1 MDGVQPIGRDGVPI
15 ARRIPQAT
23 SAAPAAIA
31 DDAARAVVLRCES
44 CGFDIR
50 GIDAK
55 DIFARAQTRRG
66 EFQP

>member
-1 MDGVQPIGRDGVPI
+1 MVFNLSGWTEFPPG
-15 ARRIPQAT
+15 RRIPLAT
-23 SAAPAAIA
+23 GLRRRSAIA

-55 DIFARAQTRRG
+55 DIFTRAQTRRG
-66 EFQP
+66 ELPR